1 MKLQLCMEK
10 NFEKFKLYIAPFGLS
25 DANFDVLVSYCEDI
39 QLKKGEVVM
48 KAGEKQSYIYFIVK
62 GIVRNYVIS
71 QEGEIKTYGFR
82 VENMLITGYGLHN
95 YKNDYRAKVNIECL
109 EDCILIKIPLQALKF
124 LEENS
129 KEAHKVGRYL
139 AEAHIIE
146 LVDFIIDIDTLPIL
160 ERYNNLEKIFP
171 NIHQRVAQ
179 HIIASYL
186 RITPVHL
193 SNVKKRNLLLNKTVS
208 PQ

>member
-1 MKLQLCMEK
+1 MEK
-10 NFEKFKLYIAPFGLS
+10 NLEKFKLYIAPFGIS
-25 DANFDVLVSYCEDI
+25 DANFDVLVSYCEEI

>member
-1 MKLQLCMEK
+1 MEK
-10 NFEKFKLYIAPFGLS
+10 SFEKFKLYLAPFGLN
-25 DANFDVLVSYCEDI
+25 DNDFDVLVSYCEAL
-39 QLKKGEVVM
+39 QFKKGDVVM
-48 KAGEKQSYIYFIVK
+48 KAGEKQSFIYFIVK
-62 GIVRNYVIS
+62 GIIRNYVLS

-109 EDCILIKIPLQALKF
+109 EECMLIKIPLQALKF
-124 LEENS
+124 MEEHS

-139 AEAHIIE
+139 AETHIIE
-146 LVDFIIDIDTLPIL
+146 LVEFIIDIDTLPVL

-171 NIHQRVAQ
+171 NIHQRVPQ

-186 RITPVHL
+186 RVTPVHL
-193 SNVKKRNLLLNKTVS
+193 SNVKKRNFLLSKTTAS
-208 PQ
+208 S

>member
-1 MKLQLCMEK
+1 MEK
-10 NFEKFKLYIAPFGLS
+10 SFEKFKLYLAPFGLS
-25 DANFDVLVSYCEDI
+25 DANFDVLVSYCEAL
-39 QLKKGEVVM
+39 QFKKGEVVM

-62 GIVRNYVIS
+62 GIIRNYVHS

-82 VENMLITGYGLHN
+82 IENMLITGYGLHN

-109 EDCILIKIPLQALKF
+109 EDCALIKIPLQALKF
-124 LEENS
+124 MEENS

-139 AEAHIIE
+139 AETHIIE

-193 SNVKKRNLLLNKTVS
+193 SNIKKRNLLLNKTVAS
-208 PQ
+208 S

>member
-1 MKLQLCMEK
+1 MDKS
-10 NFEKFKLYIAPFGLS
+10 FEKFKLYLAPFGLN
-25 DANFDVLVSYCEDI
+25 DADFDVLIGYCESM
-39 QLKKGEVVM
+39 QFKKGDVVM
-48 KAGEKQSYIYFIVK
+48 KAGEKQTTIYFIHK
-62 GIVRNYVIS
+62 GIVRNFVLS
-71 QEGEIKTYGFR
+71 AEGEIKTYGFR

-95 YKNDYRAKVNIECL
+95 YMNDYRAKVNIECL
-109 EDCILIKIPLQALKF
+109 EECVLIKIPLQALKF
-124 LEENS
+124 MEEHS

-160 ERYNNLEKIFP
+160 ERYHNLEKIFP

-193 SNVKKRNLLLNKTVS
+193 SNIKKRNLLLNKTIGS
-208 PQ
+208 

>member
-1 MKLQLCMEK
+1 MEK
-10 NFEKFKLYIAPFGLS
+10 SFEKFKLYLAPFGLS
-25 DANFDVLVSYCEDI
+25 DANFDVLVSYCEAL
-39 QLKKGEVVM
+39 QFKKGEVVM
-48 KAGEKQSYIYFIVK
+48 KAGEKQSNIYFIVK
-62 GIVRNYVIS
+62 GIIRNYVHS

-82 VENMLITGYGLHN
+82 IENMLITGYGLHN

-109 EDCILIKIPLQALKF
+109 EDCTLIKIPLQALKF
-124 LEENS
+124 MEENS

-139 AEAHIIE
+139 AETHIIE

-193 SNVKKRNLLLNKTVS
+193 SNIKKRNLLLNKTVAS
-208 PQ
+208 S

>member
-1 MKLQLCMEK
+1 MEK

-25 DANFDVLVSYCEDI
+25 DANFEVLVSYCETI
-39 QLKKGEVVM
+39 QLKKGDVVM

-62 GIVRNYVIS
+62 GIVRNYVHS

-95 YKNDYRAKVNIECL
+95 YKNEYRAKVNIECL
-109 EDCILIKIPLQALKF
+109 EECALIKIPLHALKF
-124 LEENS
+124 LEEHS

-146 LVDFIIDIDTLPIL
+146 LVDFIIDIDTMPVL

-171 NIHQRVAQ
+171 NIHQRVPQ

-186 RITPVHL
+186 RVTPVHL
-193 SNVKKRNLLLNKTVS
+193 SNVKKRKFLLSKTNAS
-208 PQ
+208 L

>member
-1 MKLQLCMEK
+1 MEK
-10 NFEKFKLYIAPFGLS
+10 SFEKFKLYIAPFGLS
-25 DANFDVLVSYCEDI
+25 DADFDVLVSYCDPM
-39 QLKKGEVVM
+39 QFKKGDVVM

-62 GIVRNYVIS
+62 GIIRNYVLS

-109 EDCILIKIPLQALKF
+109 EDCMLIKIPLQALKF
-124 LEENS
+124 MEEHS

-139 AEAHIIE
+139 AETHIIE
-146 LVDFIIDIDTLPIL
+146 LVDFIIDIDTMPVL
-160 ERYNNLEKIFP
+160 ERYNNLEKLFP
-171 NIHQRVAQ
+171 NIHQRVPQ

-193 SNVKKRNLLLNKTVS
+193 SNVKKRNLLLSKKAAS
-208 PQ
+208 S

>member
-1 MKLQLCMEK
+1 MERS
-10 NFEKFKLYIAPFGLS
+10 FEKFKLYLAPFGLN
-25 DANFDVLVSYCEDI
+25 DNDFDVLVSYCEAL
-39 QLKKGEVVM
+39 QFKKGDVVM
-48 KAGEKQSYIYFIVK
+48 KAGEKQSFIYFIVK
-62 GIVRNYVIS
+62 GIIRNYVLS

-109 EDCILIKIPLQALKF
+109 EECTLIKIPMQALKF
-124 LEENS
+124 MEEHS

-139 AEAHIIE
+139 AETHIIE
-146 LVDFIIDIDTLPIL
+146 LVDFIIDIDTMPVL
-160 ERYNNLEKIFP
+160 ERYNNLEKLFP
-171 NIHQRVAQ
+171 NIHQRVPQ

-193 SNVKKRNLLLNKTVS
+193 SNVKKRNLLLSKTNAS
-208 PQ
+208 L

>member
-1 MKLQLCMEK
+1 
-10 NFEKFKLYIAPFGLS
+10 
-25 DANFDVLVSYCEDI
+25 
-39 QLKKGEVVM
+39 M
-48 KAGEKQSYIYFIVK
+48 KAGEKQSFIYFIVK
-62 GIVRNYVIS
+62 GIIRNYVLS

-109 EDCILIKIPLQALKF
+109 EECTLIKIPLQALKF
-124 LEENS
+124 MEEHS

-139 AEAHIIE
+139 AETHIIE
-146 LVDFIIDIDTLPIL
+146 LVEFIIDIDTLPVL

-171 NIHQRVAQ
+171 NIHQRVPQ

-186 RITPVHL
+186 RVTPVHL
-193 SNVKKRNLLLNKTVS
+193 SNVKKRNFLLSKTTAS
-208 PQ
+208 S

>member
-1 MKLQLCMEK
+1 MDKS
-10 NFEKFKLYIAPFGLS
+10 FEKFKLYLAPFGLN
-25 DANFDVLVSYCEDI
+25 DNDFDLLVSYCEAL
-39 QLKKGEVVM
+39 QFKKGEVIM

-62 GIVRNYVIS
+62 GIIRNFVHS
-71 QEGEIKTYGFR
+71 QEGDIKTYGFR

-109 EDCILIKIPLQALKF
+109 EDCTLIKIPLQALKF
-124 LEENS
+124 MEEHS

-139 AEAHIIE
+139 AETHIIE
-146 LVDFIIDIDTLPIL
+146 LVDFIIDIDTLHIL

-193 SNVKKRNLLLNKTVS
+193 SNIKKRNLLLNKTVAS
-208 PQ
+208 S

>member
-1 MKLQLCMEK
+1 MERS
-10 NFEKFKLYIAPFGLS
+10 FEKFKLYLAPFGLNDS
-25 DANFDVLVSYCEDI
+25 DFDVLVSYCEAL
-39 QLKKGEVVM
+39 QFKKGDVVM
-48 KAGEKQSYIYFIVK
+48 KAGEKQSFIYFIVK
-62 GIVRNYVIS
+62 GIIRNYVLS

-109 EDCILIKIPLQALKF
+109 EECTLIKIPLQALKF
-124 LEENS
+124 MEEHS

-139 AEAHIIE
+139 AETHIIE
-146 LVDFIIDIDTLPIL
+146 LVDFIIDIDTMPVL
-160 ERYNNLEKIFP
+160 ERYNNLEKLFP

-193 SNVKKRNLLLNKTVS
+193 SNIKKRNLLLNKTNAS
-208 PQ
+208 L

>member
-1 MKLQLCMEK
+1 MEK
-10 NFEKFKLYIAPFGLS
+10 SFEKFKLYLAPFGLN
-25 DANFDVLVSYCEDI
+25 DNDFDVLVSYCEAL
-39 QLKKGEVVM
+39 QFKKGDVVM
-48 KAGEKQSYIYFIVK
+48 KAGEKQSFIYFIVK
-62 GIVRNYVIS
+62 GIIRNYVLS

-109 EDCILIKIPLQALKF
+109 EECTLIKIPLQALKF
-124 LEENS
+124 MEEHS

-139 AEAHIIE
+139 AETHIIE
-146 LVDFIIDIDTLPIL
+146 LVEFIIDIDTLPVL

-171 NIHQRVAQ
+171 NIHQRVPQ

-186 RITPVHL
+186 RVTPVHL
-193 SNVKKRNLLLNKTVS
+193 SNVKKRNFLLSKTIAS
-208 PQ
+208 S

>member
-1 MKLQLCMEK
+1 MEK
-10 NFEKFKLYIAPFGLS
+10 SFEKFKLYIAPFGLS
-25 DANFDVLVSYCEDI
+25 DADFDVLVNYCEPM
-39 QLKKGEVVM
+39 QFKKGDVVM

-62 GIVRNYVIS
+62 GIIRNYVLS

-95 YKNDYRAKVNIECL
+95 YKNEYRAKVNIECL
-109 EDCILIKIPLQALKF
+109 EDCTLIKIPLQALKF
-124 LEENS
+124 MEEHS

-139 AEAHIIE
+139 AETHIIE

-193 SNVKKRNLLLNKTVS
+193 SNVKKRNLLLYKTVATS
-208 PQ
+208 

>member
-1 MKLQLCMEK
+1 MEK

-25 DANFDVLVSYCEDI
+25 DANFDVLISYCEAI

-139 AEAHIIE
+139 AETHIIE

-160 ERYNNLEKIFP
+160 ERYNNLEKTFP
-171 NIHQRVAQ
+171 NIHQRVPQ

-193 SNVKKRNLLLNKTVS
+193 SNVKKRNLLLSKTAAS
-208 PQ
+208 S

>member
-1 MKLQLCMEK
+1 MEK
-10 NFEKFKLYIAPFGLS
+10 SFEKFKLYIAPFGLS
-25 DANFDVLVSYCEDI
+25 DADFDVLVNYCEPM
-39 QLKKGEVVM
+39 QFKKGDVVM

-62 GIVRNYVIS
+62 GIIRNYVLS

-95 YKNDYRAKVNIECL
+95 YKNEYRAKVNIECL
-109 EDCILIKIPLQALKF
+109 EDCTLIKIPLQALKF
-124 LEENS
+124 MEENS

-139 AEAHIIE
+139 AETHIIE

-160 ERYNNLEKIFP
+160 ERYNNLEKTFP

-193 SNVKKRNLLLNKTVS
+193 SNVKKRNLLLNKTAAS
-208 PQ
+208 L

>member
-1 MKLQLCMEK
+1 MEK

-25 DANFDVLVSYCEDI
+25 DANFEVLVSYCETI

-62 GIVRNYVIS
+62 GIVRNYVHS

-95 YKNDYRAKVNIECL
+95 YKNDYRAKVNIDCL

-193 SNVKKRNLLLNKTVS
+193 SNVKKRNLLLNKTVAS
-208 PQ
+208 S

>member
-1 MKLQLCMEK
+1 MEK
-10 NFEKFKLYIAPFGLS
+10 SFEKFKLYIAPFGLS
-25 DANFDVLVSYCEDI
+25 DADFDVLVNYCEPM
-39 QLKKGEVVM
+39 QFKKGDVVM

-62 GIVRNYVIS
+62 GIVRNYVLS

-95 YKNDYRAKVNIECL
+95 YKNEYRAKVNIECL
-109 EDCILIKIPLQALKF
+109 EDCMLIKIPLQALKF
-124 LEENS
+124 MEEHS

-139 AEAHIIE
+139 AETHIIE
-146 LVDFIIDIDTLPIL
+146 LVEFIIDIDTLPVL

-171 NIHQRVAQ
+171 NIHQRVPQ

-193 SNVKKRNLLLNKTVS
+193 SNIKKRNFLLNKTNAS
-208 PQ
+208 L

>member
-1 MKLQLCMEK
+1 MDKS
-10 NFEKFKLYIAPFGLS
+10 FEKFKLYIAPFGLS
-25 DANFDVLVSYCEDI
+25 DYDFDVLVNYCEAL
-39 QLKKGEVVM
+39 QYKKGEVVM

-62 GIVRNYVIS
+62 GIIRNYVHS

-95 YKNDYRAKVNIECL
+95 YKNEYRAKVNIECL
-109 EDCILIKIPLQALKF
+109 EDCTLVKIPLQALKF
-124 LEENS
+124 LEEHS

-193 SNVKKRNLLLNKTVS
+193 SNVKKRNLLLSKTVAS
-208 PQ
+208 L

>member
-1 MKLQLCMEK
+1 MEK
-10 NFEKFKLYIAPFGLS
+10 NLEKFKLYIAPFGLS